1 MQAYRVKRSLEDYL
15 KDLPLLHQELALGVA
30 REGETR
36 VGGTHVLAVVIA
48 DGELRIASFLVR
60 FVHNTD
66 IATTKNWTLL
76 RVVRNCELNQVQREL
91 LSHIQAE
98 DKAL

>member
-1 MQAYRVKRSLEDYL
+1 MKRSLEDYL
-15 KDLPLLHQELALGVA
+15 KDLPLLHQELALGVT
-30 REGETR
+30 REGETS

-48 DGELRIASFLVR
+48 DGELRIASLFVR

-66 IATTKNWTLL
+66 VATTKNWTLL
-76 RVVRNCELNQVQREL
+76 RVVRNCELHQVQREL